1 MSERNDRR
9 SAGRA
14 DRTTEHDAVI
24 ERLRSALEE
33 VAMGAELGTGPGVVD
48 VRPAGSVTVAG
59 RTTVD
64 APAASEEPD
73 APTIA
78 IGATASTSGHDRSGR
93 HRTGT
98 ILGVAAACAALIGG
112 ATWALSQR
120 SPSPVDEGAPAPDVT
135 VEEPPM
141 TTILGAGDPWFTL
154 ASANLVPGAI
164 SRPERFPADNEPL
177 FQSWRVVGDGLD
189 GFLFATITADRAIER
204 PEVGD
209 ASTVDELAGVPEG
222 RAWLVFPPS
231 DADAFAA
238 PSLWWSRADGSL
250 WVFDEQGLYSAV
262 SSNIWIDLVLGSEQ
276 GSGVPIVL
284 PSANATV
291 ISVGITSTV
300 VITQQYTGT
309 TAGTVDLTVTD
320 GAAAPSALA
329 QAVTVEPVTV
339 ADREGWK
346 GTYGDGHVEVV
357 WNVGGGWWGLLGI
370 STELAEQADGIIAAV
385 APTGDAV
392 IPATPVAPPP

>member
-1 MSERNDRR
+1 MSERNDLSSHR
-9 SAGRA
+9 
-14 DRTTEHDAVI
+14 AVI
-24 ERLRSALEE
+24 ERMRSALDE
-33 VAMGAELGTGPGVVD
+33 VAAGTDTGLDVDPATADLTLAATGPITPQL
-48 VRPAGSVTVAG
+48 RPSRDRAVTV
-59 RTTVD
+59 
-64 APAASEEPD
+64 
-73 APTIA
+73 
-78 IGATASTSGHDRSGR
+78 
-93 HRTGT
+93 
-98 ILGVAAACAALIGG
+98 LGVAAACTALIGG

-120 SPSPVDEGAPAPDVT
+120 SPSPVDEGAPAPEIT
-135 VEEPPM
+135 LEEPPM
-141 TTILGAGDPWFTL
+141 TTILGADEPWFAL

-164 SRPERFPADNEPL
+164 SRPERFVSADDPL

-189 GFLFATITADRAIER
+189 GFLFATIAADRPIDA

-209 ASTVDELAGVPEG
+209 ASTVEELADVPEG
-222 RAWLVFPPS
+222 RAWLVFPPT

-262 SSNIWIDLVLGSEQ
+262 SSNIWVDLVLGAVQ

-291 ISVGITSTV
+291 FSVGITSTV

-309 TAGTVDLTVTD
+309 SVGTVDLTVTD

-339 ADREGWK
+339 AGREGWK
-346 GTYGDGHVEVV
+346 GTYGDGHLEVV

-370 STELAEQADGIIAAV
+370 STELAGQADGIIAAV